1 MTRHQVES
9 GTRVQTPS
17 CVNRQGRP
25 LFLAGILIFDRL
37 VGTMYQL
44 DNSCCNHCQNS
55 ILHCSFTLEYSHQN
69 AS

>member
-17 CVNRQGRP
+17 CVNRQGRH
-25 LFLAGILIFDRL
+25 LFLAGILIFDHL
-37 VGTMYQL
+37 VGTMYHS
-44 DNSCCNHCQNS
+44 DNSCCNLYNNS
-55 ILHCSFTLEYSHQN
+55 IFHSSSTLEYSHQN

>member
-25 LFLAGILIFDRL
+25 LFLAGILIFDHL
-37 VGTMYQL
+37 VGTMYHS
-44 DNSCCNHCQNS
+44 DNSCCNLYNNS
-55 ILHCSFTLEYSHQN
+55 ILHSSFTLQYSNQI